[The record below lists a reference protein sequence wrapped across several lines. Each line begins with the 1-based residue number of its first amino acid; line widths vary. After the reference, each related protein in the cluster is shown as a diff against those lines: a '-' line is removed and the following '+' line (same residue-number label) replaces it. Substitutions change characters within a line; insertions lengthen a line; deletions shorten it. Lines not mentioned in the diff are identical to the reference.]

1 MRKTL
6 FFILFIAFSAIA
18 TYARQ
23 PERPTLVLGITIEG
37 LNSNYIKLL
46 QNQFL
51 DNGFNLLSKK
61 GLSIDNIT
69 YGPEIDATAA
79 QAIVFTGASPLVNGI
94 DGLRTYNRQQ
104 KNSFHV
110 FHDPSKVGNFTN
122 ETYSPAAL
130 LTSTIADE
138 LQIDGGGLGIMQS
151 VAASPAQAIIGA
163 GHAGNGAFWISDANG
178 NWASTTYYTD
188 MPLAVS
194 NINYKNPI
202 KQRLDTLKWEPLFNP
217 FLLPGVSEAKKTKP
231 FRHIF
236 AKNNPDRF
244 VAFKAS
250 ALGNTEVTNLA
261 IELINSL
268 SMGRHTVM
276 DMLSLNYT
284 LAPFTHSIN
293 SDTQLETIDSYLR
306 LDRDIARLIKAA
318 IAKAGEGNLAVFVV
332 GLPAETKFKRD
343 ATRFGIPY
351 GEFSIKK
358 ATSLLNMYLM
368 ALHGNGAWVYD
379 YHNRH
384 FYLNTELAKER
395 QVDIRALR
403 AESAEFLARM
413 SGVAEV
419 FTIDDI
425 IAGRAGSQGDAL
437 KRNINVRT
445 AGDLLIQV
453 APGWEIVD
461 DGSRHLPA
469 VHRAA
474 PAPIPAFIM
483 IPGETPRQI
492 TEPVDARRIAPTIS
506 RLLWLRAP
514 NGASL
519 PSL

>member
-1 MRKTL
+1 MRKLLLLT
-6 FFILFIAFSAIA
+6 ILLAFSFSTNAQ
-18 TYARQ
+18 Q
-23 PERPTLVLGITIEG
+23 PKRPALLIGITVEG
-37 LNSNYIKLL
+37 LNSNYLKLL
-46 QNQFL
+46 KSTFL
-51 DNGFNLLSKK
+51 DNGFNLLAKK
-61 GLSIDNIT
+61 GIAIENISF
-69 YGPEIDATAA
+69 GPEIDATAA
-79 QAIVFTGASPLVNGI
+79 QAIIYTGASPLVNGI
-94 DGLRTYNRQQ
+94 DGLRTYNRKQ
-104 KNSFHV
+104 KTAYHV
-110 FHDPSKVGNFTN
+110 FHDTSKVGNFTT

-138 LQIDGGGLGIMQS
+138 VRIDGGGMGVMES
-151 VAASPAQAIIGA
+151 VAAAPAQAIIGA
-163 GHAGNGAFWISDANG
+163 GHAGNGAFWISDING

-202 KQRLDTLKWEPLFNP
+202 KQRLDTLKWEPLLNP
-217 FLLPGVSEAKKTKP
+217 FMLPGLSEAKKMKP
-231 FRHIF
+231 FKHTF
-236 AKNNPDRF
+236 SKNNPDRY

-250 ALGNTEVTNLA
+250 ALGNTEVTDLA

-276 DMLSLNYT
+276 DMISVSYAI
-284 LAPFTHSIN
+284 APFTHGVN
-293 SDTQLETIDSYLR
+293 SDTQLETIDSYIR

-318 IAKAGEGNLAVFVV
+318 TAKAGEGNVAIFLA
-332 GLPAETKFKRD
+332 GLPTDSKAKRD
-343 ATRFGIPY
+343 ATIYGIPY

-379 YHNRH
+379 YYNRH

-395 QVDIRALR
+395 QVDIRTLR

-413 SGVAEV
+413 SGIAEV

-425 IAGRAGSQGDAL
+425 IAGRAGQQPDAL
-437 KRNINVRT
+437 KRNTNVRT
-445 AGDLLIQV
+445 AGDLLITV

-461 DGSRHLPA
+461 DNSRRKPV

-483 IPGETPRQI
+483 IPGENPQQI
-492 TEPVDARRIAPTIS
+492 TESVDARRIAPTVS
-506 RLLWLRAP
+506 RLIWLRAP
-514 NGASL
+514 NAASL